1 VRKSHAALYKNLGY
15 TFNDESLLISA
26 LTHRSV
32 PKNNN
37 ERLEFFG
44 DSIVNFIAA
53 ELVYHRFAHAE
64 EGDLSRLR
72 TMLVRGETLAD
83 LAKQLHIGEHLY
95 LGTGELRSG
104 GFRRESILADA
115 MEAIIAAI
123 YLDGGMDV
131 CKQCVTQWF
140 SILLE
145 NMSITHDMKDPKT
158 RLQEYLQSHAI
169 ALPLYQ
175 VINIEG
181 LAHEQI
187 FHVECDIP
195 SLERKSIGK
204 GTNRRRAEQ
213 QAAENMLTAIEM
225 DNKRRKNQEK
235 GR

>member
-1 VRKSHAALYKNLGY
+1 VKKSHAALYKNLGY
-15 TFNDESLLISA
+15 TFNDEKLLISA

-53 ELVYHRFAHAE
+53 EIVYHRFKHAA
-64 EGDLSRLR
+64 EGELSRLR

-83 LAKQLHIGEHLY
+83 LAKQLQIGEHLY
-95 LGTGELRSG
+95 LGAGELRSG

-115 MEAIIAAI
+115 MEAVIAAI
-123 YLDGGMDV
+123 YLDGGMEI
-131 CKQCVTQWF
+131 CKQCVIQWF
-140 SILLE
+140 SSLVE
-145 NMSITHDMKDPKT
+145 SMEITSDMKDPKT

-169 ALPLYQ
+169 ALPVYQ
-175 VINIEG
+175 VVAIEG

-187 FHVECDIP
+187 FNVECYIP
-195 SLERKSIGK
+195 SLDRKSIGK

-213 QAAENMLTAIEM
+213 QAAENMLTAIKQSE
-225 DNKRRKNQEK
+225 RK
-235 GR
+235 